1 MADGNSQNLGLVAL
15 GFMGNITSSILCACL
30 FNRMDPL
37 RWAWWTLN

>member
-1 MADGNSQNLGLVAL
+1 MADGHEMELAAW
-15 GFMGNITSSILCACL
+15 GFMGNIITSILCACL